1 MFLPARC
8 TGLAEEREEWRK
20 AGGEEAGEEGEAAAC
35 SSPGGRGEGGV
46 GGAKPDHRWWITMC
60 SLKLL

>member
-8 TGLAEEREEWRK
+8 TGLAEEREEARK

-35 SSPGGRGEGGV
+35 NSPGGRGEVSV
-46 GGAKPDHRWWITMC
+46 GDAKPDHRW
-60 SLKLL
+60 